1 LSLSSSLVRAL
12 AWFNYR
18 SAPPLSCSLEWL
30 VQHWGELL
38 LGIHIDLPR
47 NEAEFYLWASL
58 LIILY
63 VVVNLASML
72 AKGRKRFEIPA
83 LVFDAVTFSSSVLLF
98 IGCSI
103 SPTVLRLMGDTTWFL
118 IAASLFGI
126 LYALQA
132 AWRR

>member
-1 LSLSSSLVRAL
+1 
-12 AWFNYR
+12 
-18 SAPPLSCSLEWL
+18 

-72 AKGRKRFEIPA
+72 AKGRKRLEIPA
-83 LVFDAVTFSSSVLLF
+83 LVFDAATFSSSVLLF

-103 SPTVLRLMGDTTWFL
+103 SQPFS
-118 IAASLFGI
+118 A
-126 LYALQA
+126 
-132 AWRR
+132 

>member
-1 LSLSSSLVRAL
+1 
-12 AWFNYR
+12 
-18 SAPPLSCSLEWL
+18 LE
-30 VQHWGELL
+30 QHWGALL
-38 LGIHIDLPR
+38 LGIHTNLPR
-47 NEAEFYLWASL
+47 NETEFYLWASL
-58 LIILY
+58 LIVLY
-63 VVVNLASML
+63 VVVNLAGML
-72 AKGRKRFEIPA
+72 AKGRRRFEIPV

>member
-1 LSLSSSLVRAL
+1 L
-12 AWFNYR
+12 
-18 SAPPLSCSLEWL
+18 
-30 VQHWGELL
+30 
-38 LGIHIDLPR
+38 
-47 NEAEFYLWASL
+47 
-58 LIILY
+58 
-63 VVVNLASML
+63 L

-98 IGCSI
+98 IGCAF